1 MCGHNLAF
9 TALLKAASV
18 LKSPNRGPILCVTTE
33 YFEIFCMCC
42 HRLSKLRLSSWII
55 VDVYSTDLE
64 TEIRQEA
71 RHSENKDTC
80 SSSRR
85 SAVEGA
91 LLKERRNREYTE
103 L

>member
-1 MCGHNLAF
+1 M
-9 TALLKAASV
+9 
-18 LKSPNRGPILCVTTE
+18 
-33 YFEIFCMCC
+33 
-42 HRLSKLRLSSWII
+42 
-55 VDVYSTDLE
+55 DVYSTDLE

-103 L
+103 P